1 MARSAAIAILYLL
14 FNLGLFCAQI
24 FIAKCSLTILIL
36 YFVCAITIKLILLKC
51 ILYILKLGSTIQW
64 KYTLKSSVNYYH
76 LPLVLKRKMFHAGF
90 FLRSGCYSKM
100 LVEFIN
106 VLFCVRHHYKIHIIE
121 VYVVHFEIR
130 FYHVMVI
137 NRKIQCKLSSTIGIK
152 E

>member
-1 MARSAAIAILYLL
+1 MLVDYI
-14 FNLGLFCAQI
+14 NTLFCVRHHYKIDITKVHFVHFEIRFYHSMEIYFKIQCKLLS
-24 FIAKCSLTILIL
+24 FTIG
-36 YFVCAITIKLILLKC
+36 IKEENVSC
-51 ILYILKLGSTIQW
+51 W
-64 KYTLKSSVNYYH
+64 V
-76 LPLVLKRKMFHAGF
+76 